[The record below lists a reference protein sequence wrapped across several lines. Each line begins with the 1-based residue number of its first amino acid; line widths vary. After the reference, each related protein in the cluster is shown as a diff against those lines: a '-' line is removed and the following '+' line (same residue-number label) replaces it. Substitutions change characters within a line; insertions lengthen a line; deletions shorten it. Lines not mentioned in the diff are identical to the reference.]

1 MFEQEY
7 KTQNLVWN
15 HPVAKMEVEHSQV
28 ADMIQTEGRFLREDQ
43 VHKTIYR
50 THNVK
55 MKPEPTRI
63 YQTSKVMFEQEFND
77 QVDAVDLLTKT
88 EQKILNWIKV
98 NRNQSEFTVKEVSEQ
113 MDSDQDNIRKYLN
126 RMVEVKS

>member
-1 MFEQEY
+1 
-7 KTQNLVWN
+7 
-15 HPVAKMEVEHSQV
+15 
-28 ADMIQTEGRFLREDQ
+28 MIQTEGRFLREDQ

-88 EQKILNWIKV
+88 ERNILNWIKV
-98 NRNQSEFTVKEVSEQ
+98 NRNQTEFTTKEVSEQ
-113 MDSDQDNIRKYLN
+113 MEMDQDNIRKYLN
-126 RMVEVKS
+126 RMVEVRVLKHSKQGRKIFYQLRSAV

>member
-1 MFEQEY
+1 
-7 KTQNLVWN
+7 
-15 HPVAKMEVEHSQV
+15 
-28 ADMIQTEGRFLREDQ
+28 MIQTEGRFLREDQ

-77 QVDAVDLLTKT
+77 QVNAVDLLTKT
-88 EQKILNWIKV
+88 EQKILNWIKE
-98 NRNQSEFTVKEVSEQ
+98 NRNQTEFTTKEVSEQ
-113 MDSDQDNIRKYLN
+113 MEMDQDNIRTYLSQI
-126 RMVEVKS
+126 VEAKVLKSRKQGSKNLYQL